1 MRPAYRCLKNVTL
14 ALALLA
20 VMAAPA
26 AAGVHVSLQP
36 AVSHVAPDSVFKV
49 FIHVDE
55 EGSEFNGYD
64 AVILWDPEILAFVSC
79 QPESLFSQHNQW
91 WVPVVGDGELSI
103 SHVIMQGGV
112 FETGPGALSSITFRA
127 DQLGDSPVVFD
138 LAVFYRA
145 GFLVEPVYTTDALV
159 RVVDPTSGIPHQ
171 EHTQGIGLHVQP
183 NPFSGSAWIRA
194 ELEAAA
200 PAQLWL
206 HDASGRNLGHLAT
219 GGAGSAQ
226 WPIEAL
232 TGGSPLPAGVYFLT
246 IRSGEVSST
255 ARVVRIR

>member
-1 MRPAYRCLKNVTL
+1 MP
-14 ALALLA
+14 ALALL
-20 VMAAPA
+20 VGLAASA
-26 AAGVHVSLQP
+26 TASVHVSLQP

-79 QPESLFSQHNQW
+79 QPESLFAQHNQW
-91 WVPVVGDGELSI
+91 WVPVVGDGQLSI

-112 FETGPGALSSITFRA
+112 FETGPGPLSSITFRA

-145 GFLVEPVYTTDALV
+145 GFPVEPVYTTDALV
-159 RVVDPTSGIPHQ
+159 VVADPTSGVTHL
-171 EHTQGIGLHVQP
+171 EHPRGFGLHVQP

-194 ELEAAA
+194 ELESDA
-200 PAQLWL
+200 PVQLWL
-206 HDASGRNLGHLAT
+206 HDASGRSLGHLAT
-219 GGAGSAQ
+219 EATGPAQ

-246 IRSGEVSST
+246 VRSGGMAST
-255 ARVVRIR
+255 ARAVRIR